1 MATTRMAAP
10 RGNLA
15 RADLAIL
22 LALAV
27 ARLLLHLLTNG
38 QYGFHRDELAVLDD
52 ARHLAWGY
60 VAYPP
65 LTPFLAHV
73 SMQLFGDS
81 LGAFRAPSA
90 LAQSLA
96 MLFAG
101 LIAREL
107 GGQRMAQ
114 VVAAVAI
121 ACVPFSMLA
130 GSMLQYTSPD
140 YLWWVLAAWLL
151 LKLANGG
158 GDPSGSRRWWLGL
171 GVVIGLG
178 MMTRYTMLFC
188 VAGIV
193 VAMLATPLRRQLAGP
208 WPWAG
213 AALSLLVFA
222 PNAWWQWQHGFVYL
236 DFVQHI
242 HARDVRIGR
251 TGGFLTGQLLVGAS
265 PLLAPL
271 WLAGLAWLAFAK
283 NALRWRLL
291 AWLYAAALVLF
302 WLASARDYYLA
313 PAYPMLLAAGA
324 VVLEQGIARL
334 RPRMAMLARGAT
346 ALVLLA
352 ALVTTALV
360 ALPLA
365 PIGSQG
371 WRIARH
377 FHDNFAEQVGWPEL
391 VAQVA
396 VVYRALP
403 AQERARTAIYANNYG
418 EAGAIDRYGA
428 QYGLPPAI
436 SGINSYWYRGYGT
449 APPTTVIVLGDDAE
463 GIRDTPATCT
473 FAGRVRIPHGVENEE
488 SGHPDIYVC
497 RDLRIDWAKEW
508 PQMQGF
514 G

>member
-1 MATTRMAAP
+1 MTRMPDRRLAP
-10 RGNLA
+10 VRG
-15 RADLAIL
+15 DLAL
-22 LALAV
+22 LFALAL

-73 SMQLFGDS
+73 SMQWFGDS
-81 LGAFRAPSA
+81 LGAYRAPSA
-90 LAQSLA
+90 LAQSVA

-107 GGQRMAQ
+107 GGRRMAQ
-114 VVAAVAI
+114 VVAAVAV

-158 GDPSGSRRWWLGL
+158 EGDEFKSGRWWLGL
-171 GVVIGLG
+171 GLVIGLG

-193 VAMLATPLRRQLAGP
+193 VGVLATPLRRQLASP

-213 AALSLLVFA
+213 VALSLLVFA

-236 DFVQHI
+236 DFVEHI

-251 TGGFLTGQLLVGAS
+251 TGGFLSGQLLVGAS

-283 NALRWRLL
+283 
-291 AWLYAAALVLF
+291 
-302 WLASARDYYLA
+302 
-313 PAYPMLLAAGA
+313 GA
-324 VVLEQGIARL
+324 VR
-334 RPRMAMLARGAT
+334 
-346 ALVLLA
+346 
-352 ALVTTALV
+352 
-360 ALPLA
+360 
-365 PIGSQG
+365 
-371 WRIARH
+371 
-377 FHDNFAEQVGWPEL
+377 
-391 VAQVA
+391 
-396 VVYRALP
+396 
-403 AQERARTAIYANNYG
+403 
-418 EAGAIDRYGA
+418 
-428 QYGLPPAI
+428 
-436 SGINSYWYRGYGT
+436 
-449 APPTTVIVLGDDAE
+449 
-463 GIRDTPATCT
+463 
-473 FAGRVRIPHGVENEE
+473 
-488 SGHPDIYVC
+488 
-497 RDLRIDWAKEW
+497 
-508 PQMQGF
+508 
-514 G
+514 